1 MADLLSLA
9 LPFVFVFA
17 VAFGAME
24 VSGVLKDKATGRSN
38 KKIYGLIAVVLAF
51 FAIGTDWVL
60 AMIMQILPIAVVL
73 FIIVFLVSFITKPFE
88 SPEGKKRDLTLIIV
102 VIALGFLFLMGQ
114 GYEVL
119 SDMLPFMNLSMDPT
133 NFMYFAGGLLI
144 LLLLYAVFK
153 MGSGKE

>member
-1 MADLLSLA
+1 
-9 LPFVFVFA
+9 
-17 VAFGAME
+17 
-24 VSGVLKDKATGRSN
+24 
-38 KKIYGLIAVVLAF
+38 
-51 FAIGTDWVL
+51 
-60 AMIMQILPIAVVL
+60 LPIAVVL

-102 VIALGFLFLMGQ
+102 VIALGLLFLMGQ

-153 MGSGKE
+153 MGKE